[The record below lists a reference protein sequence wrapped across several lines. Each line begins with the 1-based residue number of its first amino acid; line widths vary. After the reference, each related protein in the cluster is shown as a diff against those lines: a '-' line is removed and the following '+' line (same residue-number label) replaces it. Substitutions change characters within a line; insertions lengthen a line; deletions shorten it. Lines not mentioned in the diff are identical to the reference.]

1 MDRQTGRRLV
11 QRLLPPCRHLR
22 RERFLRH
29 IDLLVRISALFRGL
43 ERHEPM
49 HVRVREVQDQLALLA
64 LATPFPDL
72 TPGLFTRGP
81 VPAITPAAAFRLP
94 GDPQIGALAA
104 TGRRRWRL
112 PAGFGSPHGRTGGV
126 LAWPESSQG
135 QKIGG
140 MWKT

>member
-11 QRLLPPCRHLR
+11 QGLLPPCRHLR

-49 HVRVREVQDQLALLA
+49 HVRVREVQDQLAWLA

-72 TPGLFTRGP
+72 APGLSPGSFTHEGLCQPYRQ
-81 VPAITPAAAFRLP
+81 TLLSDSP
-94 GDPQIGALAA
+94 GTL
-104 TGRRRWRL
+104 
-112 PAGFGSPHGRTGGV
+112 
-126 LAWPESSQG
+126 
-135 QKIGG
+135 
-140 MWKT
+140 